1 MQQPDHLC
9 EVGCCCYDRPMPSAD
24 LLQAISRLDQAVSR
38 AEANMS
44 AARMGKPDKDDIR
57 NAVVREAIAELDGII
72 GALRKKDDG

>member
-1 MQQPDHLC
+1 
-9 EVGCCCYDRPMPSAD
+9 MPSAD

-44 AARMGKPDKDDIR
+44 AARMGSPARDDMR
-57 NAVVREAIAELDGII
+57 NTVVREAIAELDSII

>member
-1 MQQPDHLC
+1 
-9 EVGCCCYDRPMPSAD
+9 MPSAD